1 MASSHPPQRNEPLRS
16 EPYTGAQLRA
26 ALSAPLTRLWGAPAC
41 TITRL
46 VGDASTRIYHRVRSE
61 VLPARSL
68 IVMELPADP
77 LRSDEVSAAARPR
90 ELPFYELQRFLAAG
104 GLPVPVIHDYLR
116 EAGLLLLEDLG
127 DLTLGAYVAEA
138 DAAARGRVY
147 RQAIDL
153 LLALQ
158 RYAATGAQDC
168 VCFQRRFDAA
178 LLRWELDH
186 FREWLLEAQ
195 RDVRLSASE
204 RQALDGEFDR
214 LVALLVALPTSW
226 VHRDYQS
233 RNLMLQPNPGG
244 EPRLRLIDFQ
254 DALIGPVVYDLVGLL
269 RDSYIDLGLPLV
281 EELLG
286 HYHAQA
292 PVGLAR
298 AELQR
303 MFWLQTVQR
312 KLKDAGRFVFIERV
326 RGNPSF
332 LPFIPLSLRYVAQA
346 LARLPELAA
355 LATLLGRHIPEL
367 HVAELRG
374 TDLSAGTPRGD

>member
-1 MASSHPPQRNEPLRS
+1 MASSAQPKTPE
-16 EPYTGAQLRA
+16 QLRV
-26 ALSAPLTRLWGAPAC
+26 ALAAPLQQLWGPRAF

-46 VGDASTRIYHRVRSE
+46 VGDASTRIYHRVGSHETPPRT
-61 VLPARSL
+61 L

-77 LRSDEVSAAARPR
+77 LRSDEASGAERPR

-116 EAGLLLLEDLG
+116 EEGLLLLEDLG
-127 DLTLGAYVAEA
+127 DVTLGAYVAEA
-138 DAAARGRVY
+138 DDAARGRIY
-147 RQAIDL
+147 REAIDL

-158 RYAATGAQDC
+158 RYAAVGPQDC
-168 VCFQRRFDAA
+168 ICFQRRFDAA

-195 RDVRLSASE
+195 RGVRLSAAE
-204 RQALDGEFDR
+204 RGALEGHFDR
-214 LVALLVALPTSW
+214 LVELLVALPTAW

-233 RNLMLQPNPGG
+233 RNLMLQTTPSGA
-244 EPRLRLIDFQ
+244 PRLRLLDFQ
-254 DALIGPVVYDLVGLL
+254 DALIGPLVYDLVGLL
-269 RDSYIDLGLPLV
+269 RDSYLDLGLPLV
-281 EELLG
+281 EELLA
-286 HYHAQA
+286 HYQAQA
-292 PVGLAR
+292 PVSVTR
-298 AELQR
+298 AELER

-346 LARLPELAA
+346 LARLPELAG
-355 LATLLGRHIPEL
+355 LAELLGRHVP
-367 HVAELRG
+367 ELRG
-374 TDLSAGTPRGD
+374 GGPLSAGRPRAG